1 MTSPQP
7 QTAMTKDPTTAATDD
22 LARRVPPH
30 SVEAERA
37 VLAGIILRPAAMAQI
52 APALRPEDFY
62 IPAHRTLYAAA
73 LDLHAGNRPVD
84 LVTIAESLRDSGS
97 LEQAGGA
104 AYIADLAQ
112 SPVSAANAEYYAKL
126 VRDKSLQRGLIE
138 AGASIVSAGF
148 DSSRDLE
155 GLLDEAE
162 QSVMAVSSRT
172 SSGGFHAVQ
181 SLVGGVVDSVLKPAP
196 DGVTGLAT
204 GYPEL
209 DAITRGLQPSDLIII
224 AARPA
229 MGKTALALNLAMRI
243 ALSGGTS
250 VGIFSLEMSE
260 HQLVQ
265 RMISLW
271 GKIPQEQL
279 STGRL
284 SKAEGARF
292 FETADL
298 LANAPIYIN
307 ETPAISTLEL
317 RSQARRLKAE
327 HGLGLVVVDYLQLM
341 RSSRRTDSREL
352 EISDISRSL
361 KALAKELDIPVI
373 ALSQLNRKV
382 EERRDNRPMLSD
394 LRESGAI
401 EQDADIVIFLYRD
414 EVYRQDSPKK
424 GVAELIIGKHR
435 NGRTGTVELAFL
447 PQYTAFEPL
456 AR

>member
-1 MTSPQP
+1 MKTEFE
-7 QTAMTKDPTTAATDD
+7 TATTD

-30 SVEAERA
+30 SAEAERA
-37 VLAGIILRPAAMAQI
+37 VLAGLILRPSAMGQI
-52 APALRPEDFY
+52 APMLHPEDFY
-62 IPAHRTLYAAA
+62 LPAHQTLYAAA
-73 LDLHAGNRPVD
+73 LGLHTDNRPVD
-84 LVTIAESLRDSGS
+84 LVTLAEHLRDQGS

-104 AYIADLAQ
+104 AYIAELAQ
-112 SPVSAANAEYYAKL
+112 SHVSAANAEYYAKL
-126 VRDKSLQRGLIE
+126 VRDKSIQRGLIE
-138 AGASIVSAGF
+138 AGAKIVSTGF
-148 DSSRDLE
+148 DTSKDLA
-155 GLLDEAE
+155 GLIDEAE

-172 SSGGFHAVQ
+172 SSGGFRPVQ
-181 SLVGGVVDSVLKPAP
+181 ALGGDVVDAVLKPAA
-196 DGVTGLAT
+196 GGITGLAT

-229 MGKTALALNLAMRI
+229 MGKTALALNLAMRAAI
-243 ALSGGTS
+243 SEGAP

-284 SKAEGARF
+284 SKTEGARF

-298 LANAPIYIN
+298 LRTAPLFIN

-327 HGLGLVVVDYLQLM
+327 YGLGLIVVDYLQLM

-361 KALAKELDIPVI
+361 KAIAKELDVPVV

-382 EERRDNRPMLSD
+382 EERKDNRPLLSD

-401 EQDADIVIFLYRD
+401 EQDADIVIFLYRE
-414 EVYRQDSPKK
+414 EVYKPDTPKK
-424 GVAELIIGKHR
+424 GIAELIIGKHR
-435 NGRTGTVELAFL
+435 NGRIGTVELAFL

-456 AR
+456 AKDR

>member
-1 MTSPQP
+1 M
-7 QTAMTKDPTTAATDD
+7 
-22 LARRVPPH
+22 
-30 SVEAERA
+30 
-37 VLAGIILRPAAMAQI
+37 
-52 APALRPEDFY
+52 
-62 IPAHRTLYAAA
+62 YAAA
-73 LDLHAGNRPVD
+73 LGLHTDNRPVD
-84 LVTIAESLRDSGS
+84 LVTLAEHLRDQGS

-112 SPVSAANAEYYAKL
+112 SHVSAANAEYYAKL
-126 VRDKSLQRGLIE
+126 VRDKSIQRGLIE
-138 AGASIVSAGF
+138 AGAKIVSTGF
-148 DSSRDLE
+148 DTSKDLA
-155 GLLDEAE
+155 GLIDEAE

-172 SSGGFHAVQ
+172 SSGGFRPVQ
-181 SLVGGVVDSVLKPAP
+181 ALVGDVVDAVLKPAE
-196 DGVTGLAT
+196 GGITGLAT

-229 MGKTALALNLAMRI
+229 MGKTALALNLAMRAAI
-243 ALSGGTS
+243 SEGAP
-250 VGIFSLEMSE
+250 VGIFAGNVRTPACPAYDQPVRKDSA
-260 HQLVQ
+260 
-265 RMISLW
+265 
-271 GKIPQEQL
+271 GAAF
-279 STGRL
+279 TGRL
-284 SKAEGARF
+284 SSSEGARF

-298 LANAPIYIN
+298 LRTAPLFIN

-327 HGLGLVVVDYLQLM
+327 HGLGLIVVDYLQLM

-361 KALAKELDIPVI
+361 KAIAKELDVPVV

-382 EERRDNRPMLSD
+382 EERKDNRPMLSD

-414 EVYRQDSPKK
+414 EVYKPDTPKK
-424 GVAELIIGKHR
+424 GIAELIIGKHR
-435 NGRTGTVELAFL
+435 NGRVGTVELAFL

-456 AR
+456 AKDR

>member
-1 MTSPQP
+1 MKTELD
-7 QTAMTKDPTTAATDD
+7 TATTE

-37 VLAGIILRPAAMAQI
+37 VLAGLVLRPTVIGQI
-52 APALRPEDFY
+52 APLLTPEDFY
-62 IPAHRTLYAAA
+62 IPTHQALYAAA
-73 LDLHAGNRPVD
+73 LALHADNKPVD
-84 LVTIAESLRDSGS
+84 LVTIAEHLRDMGM
-97 LEQAGGA
+97 LEQGGGA
-104 AYIADLAQ
+104 ACIADLAQ
-112 SPVSAANAEYYAKL
+112 AHVSAANAEYYATL
-126 VRDKSLQRGLIE
+126 VRDKAIQRNLIE
-138 AGASIVSAGF
+138 AGANIFSAGF
-148 DSSRDLE
+148 DTSRDLA
-155 GLLDEAE
+155 GLIDEAE

-172 SSGGFHAVQ
+172 STGGFRAVKA
-181 SLVGGVVDSVLKPAP
+181 LVGEVVESVLKPAA
-196 DGVTGLAT
+196 DGVTGLPT

-229 MGKTALALNLAMRI
+229 MGKTALALNLAMRAAI
-243 ALSGGTS
+243 SEGS
-250 VGIFSLEMSE
+250 PVGIFSLEMSE
-260 HQLVQ
+260 RQLVQ

-298 LANAPIYIN
+298 LSTAPLFIN

-327 HGLGLVVVDYLQLM
+327 QGLGLVVVDYLQLM
-341 RSSRRTDSREL
+341 RSSRHTDSREL

-382 EERRDNRPMLSD
+382 EERKDNRPMLSD

-401 EQDADIVIFLYRD
+401 EQDADIVVFLYRD
-414 EVYRQDSPKK
+414 EIYKPDSPKK
-424 GVAELIIGKHR
+424 GIAELIIGKHR

-456 AR
+456 ARDR

>member
-1 MTSPQP
+1 M
-7 QTAMTKDPTTAATDD
+7 
-22 LARRVPPH
+22 LH
-30 SVEAERA
+30 
-37 VLAGIILRPAAMAQI
+37 
-52 APALRPEDFY
+52 PEDFY
-62 IPAHRTLYAAA
+62 LPAHQTLYAAA
-73 LDLHAGNRPVD
+73 LGLHTDNRPVD
-84 LVTIAESLRDSGS
+84 LVTLAEHLRDQGS

-112 SPVSAANAEYYAKL
+112 SHVSAANAEYYAKL
-126 VRDKSLQRGLIE
+126 VRDKSIQRGLIE
-138 AGASIVSAGF
+138 AGAKIVSTGF
-148 DSSRDLE
+148 DTSKDLA
-155 GLLDEAE
+155 GLIDEAE

-172 SSGGFHAVQ
+172 SSGGFRPVQ
-181 SLVGGVVDSVLKPAP
+181 ALVGDVVDAVLKPAE
-196 DGVTGLAT
+196 GGITGLAT

-224 AARPA
+224 AARP
-229 MGKTALALNLAMRI
+229 GDGQNRPRLNLAMACRHQRRQRPW
-243 ALSGGTS
+243 A
-250 VGIFSLEMSE
+250 FSRWK
-260 HQLVQ
+260 V
-265 RMISLW
+265 RTPACPAYVSLW

-298 LANAPIYIN
+298 LRTAPLFIN

-327 HGLGLVVVDYLQLM
+327 HGLGLIVVDYLQLM

-361 KALAKELDIPVI
+361 KAIAKELDVPVV

-382 EERRDNRPMLSD
+382 EERKDNRPMLSD

-414 EVYRQDSPKK
+414 EVYKPDTPKK
-424 GVAELIIGKHR
+424 ASR
-435 NGRTGTVELAFL
+435 NLSSASTATGASG
-447 PQYTAFEPL
+447 P
-456 AR
+456 